1 MSTIPGP
8 SLNVGP
14 EQESLDNVLVTR
26 SGRRLLK
33 KPSKKNE
40 PFPFFKLPSEI
51 RNMIYRFALA
61 HGAISKECTHSMGTI
76 GIENTHLRSHRS
88 RTVPSKR
95 RLRSSYQ
102 TLNSIYCWDCE
113 EDHIR
118 ELITAT
124 YSLLSVQRL
133 PALGILA
140 ANRQARFEA
149 VPIFYGENTFVFC
162 NMGAVIPFLK
172 DCTPYSLQQIRH
184 LVLILDV
191 TNHNDGLHQHQIDE
205 RAKTFAYIARRLRLR
220 KLGLHVNDASHRFEE
235 PLTSVMQ
242 DEEWIQAATQIHD
255 LDHLVFDIHFEGL
268 DAYLESVIDDWS
280 PTGPTSDITEVEDTL
295 DNVLQ
300 WTLYTE
306 DGYRDYLES
315 RMLKK
320 KQTQLDKWLKRHT
333 CDSQCKDIAKGR
345 AATKDGLP
353 WSNTRGQWTLPDVD
367 LDALYAE
374 VGADS
379 ATDDS
384 DDDDWSDGDSEITV
398 DDHETESQAPKAS
411 SSATARSTGQ
421 LS

>member
-1 MSTIPGP
+1 
-8 SLNVGP
+8 
-14 EQESLDNVLVTR
+14 
-26 SGRRLLK
+26 
-33 KPSKKNE
+33 
-40 PFPFFKLPSEI
+40 
-51 RNMIYRFALA
+51 MIYRFALA
-61 HGAISKECTHSMGTI
+61 HGAISKKCTHSIETI
-76 GIENTHLRSHRS
+76 GIENTQLRSHRS
-88 RTVPSKR
+88 RTVPNKR

-124 YSLLSVQRL
+124 YSLVSAQRL

-162 NMGAVIPFLK
+162 SMGAVIPFLK
-172 DCTPYSLQQIRH
+172 DCTPYSLQQIQD
-184 LVLILDV
+184 LFLILDV
-191 TNHNDGLHQHQIDE
+191 TDYNDGLHQHQVDE

-220 KLGLHVNDASHRFEE
+220 QLGLFVNDASYRFEE
-235 PLTSVMQ
+235 PLTSVMH

-255 LDHLVFDIHFEGL
+255 LDHLVFDLHLEGL
-268 DAYLESVIDDWS
+268 DGYMESVIDDWL
-280 PTGPTSDITEVEDTL
+280 PTGPTSDMNEVEDKL
-295 DNVLQ
+295 NEVRR
-300 WTLYTE
+300 WMVYTE
-306 DGYRDYLES
+306 NGYRDYLKS

-333 CDSQCKDIAKGR
+333 CDSQCNDIAKGR

-384 DDDDWSDGDSEITV
+384 DDDDWSDEDSEVT
-398 DDHETESQAPKAS
+398 DDHETESQAPEAS
-411 SSATARSTGQ
+411 SSRTARSTGQ